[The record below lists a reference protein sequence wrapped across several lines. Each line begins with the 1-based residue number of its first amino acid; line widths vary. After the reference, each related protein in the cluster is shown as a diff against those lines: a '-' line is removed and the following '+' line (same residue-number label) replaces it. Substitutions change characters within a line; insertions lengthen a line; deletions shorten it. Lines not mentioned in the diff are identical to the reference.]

1 MAVTVRLEGIESAIK
16 DINKYLV
23 DYKGETDKVFF
34 EFYAK
39 VRQDA
44 MTVTPTVPK
53 DTGNL
58 RNSMFFTYSKGK
70 KDGSGTKQDNN
81 LISRCESECK
91 IAYTINKPV
100 AIIGFAAEYAA
111 RVHEAVNQ
119 RFREPGSGAKYFETH
134 IVSNENYF
142 IELLKKHSR

>member
-58 RNSMFFTYSKGK
+58 RNSMFFTYSKGR
-70 KDGSGTKQDNN
+70 KDGSGAKQDNN
-81 LISRCESECK
+81 LISRCESECR
-91 IAYTINKPV
+91 IAYTINKPTAV
-100 AIIGFAAEYAA
+100 IGFAAEYAVY
-111 RVHEAVNQ
+111 VHEAVNR

-142 IELLKKHSR
+142 VELLKKHSR

>member
-58 RNSMFFTYSKGK
+58 RNSMFFTYSKGTK
-70 KDGSGTKQDNN
+70 GGRGEKQDSS
-81 LISRCESECK
+81 LISRCQAECS
-91 IAYTINKPV
+91 IAYTINKPT

-111 RVHEAVNQ
+111 VVHEAVNQ

-134 IVSNENYF
+134 LKSNESYF
-142 IELLKKHSR
+142 VELLKKHSR

>member
-1 MAVTVRLEGIESAIK
+1 MAVTIRLEGIESAIK

-58 RNSMFFTYSKGK
+58 RNSMFFTYSKGR
-70 KDGSGTKQDNN
+70 KDGSGAKQDNN
-81 LISRCESECK
+81 LISRCESECR
-91 IAYTINKPV
+91 IAYTINKPTAV
-100 AIIGFAAEYAA
+100 IGFAAEYAA
-111 RVHEAVNQ
+111 KVHEAVNQ

-134 IVSNENYF
+134 LKSNETYF
-142 IELLKKHSR
+142 VELLKKHTR

>member
-1 MAVTVRLEGIESAIK
+1 MAVTVRLEGVDKAMR

-23 DYKGETDKVFF
+23 DYKGNTDKVFF

-39 VRQDA
+39 VRQDC
-44 MTVTPTVPK
+44 MLTTPTVPK

-58 RNSMFFTYSKGK
+58 RNSMFFTYSKGR
-70 KDGSGTKQDNN
+70 KDGSGAKQDNN

-134 IVSNENYF
+134 LKSNESYF
-142 IELLKKHSR
+142 VELLKKHAK

>member
-1 MAVTVRLEGIESAIK
+1 MAVTVRLQGVDKAMR

-23 DYKGETDKVFF
+23 DYKGNTDKVFF

-58 RNSMFFTYSKGK
+58 RNSMFFTYSKGR
-70 KDGSGTKQDNN
+70 KDGSGAKQDNN
-81 LISRCESECK
+81 LISRCESECR
-91 IAYTINKPV
+91 IAYTINKPTAV
-100 AIIGFAAEYAA
+100 IGFAAEYAA
-111 RVHEAVNQ
+111 KVHEAVNQ

-134 IVSNENYF
+134 LVSNENYF
-142 IELLKKHSR
+142 KELLKKHSK

>member
-1 MAVTVRLEGIESAIK
+1 MAVTVRLEGIEKAIR

-23 DYKGETDKVFF
+23 DYKGTTDKVFF
-34 EFYAK
+34 EFYAT

-111 RVHEAVNQ
+111 IVHEAVNR

-134 IVSNENYF
+134 IVSNEDYF
-142 IELLKKHSR
+142 KELLKKHAR

>member
-1 MAVTVRLEGIESAIK
+1 MAVTVRLQGIEKAIK

-70 KDGSGTKQDNN
+70 KDGSGAKQDNN

-119 RFREPGSGAKYFETH
+119 RFREPGSGAKYLETH
-134 IVSNENYF
+134 LKSNESYF
-142 IELLKKHSR
+142 VELLKKHSR

>member
-1 MAVTVRLEGIESAIK
+1 MAVTVRLQGVDKAMR

-23 DYKGETDKVFF
+23 DYKGNTDKVFF

-39 VRQDA
+39 VRQDC
-44 MTVTPTVPK
+44 MLTTPTVPK

-70 KDGSGTKQDNN
+70 KDGSGAKQDNN

-100 AIIGFAAEYAA
+100 SIIGFAAEYAA

-134 IVSNENYF
+134 LKSNETYF
-142 IELLKKHSR
+142 VELLKKHAR

>member
-1 MAVTVRLEGIESAIK
+1 MAVTIRLEGIESAIK

-58 RNSMFFTYSKGK
+58 RNSMFFTYSKGR
-70 KDGSGTKQDNN
+70 KDGSGAKQDNN

-134 IVSNENYF
+134 LKSNESYF
-142 IELLKKHSR
+142 VELLKKHAR

>member
-1 MAVTVRLEGIESAIK
+1 MAVTVRLEGIEKAIK
-16 DINKYLV
+16 DINEYLV

-58 RNSMFFTYSKGK
+58 RNSMFFTYSKGR
-70 KDGSGTKQDNN
+70 KDGSGAKQDNN
-81 LISRCESECK
+81 LISRCESECR
-91 IAYTINKPV
+91 IAYTINKPTAV
-100 AIIGFAAEYAA
+100 IGFAAEYAA
-111 RVHEAVNQ
+111 KVHEAVNQ

-134 IVSNENYF
+134 LKSNETYF
-142 IELLKKHSR
+142 VELLKKHAR

>member
-1 MAVTVRLEGIESAIK
+1 MAVTVRLQGIEKAIK

-58 RNSMFFTYSKGK
+58 RNSMFFTYSKGR
-70 KDGSGTKQDNN
+70 KDGSGAKQDNN

-134 IVSNENYF
+134 LKSNETYF
-142 IELLKKHSR
+142 VELLKKHAR

>member
-1 MAVTVRLEGIESAIK
+1 MAVTVRLQGIEKAIR
-16 DINKYLV
+16 DTNKYLV

-44 MTVTPTVPK
+44 MTVSPTVPK

-58 RNSMFFTYSKGK
+58 RNSMFFTYSKGR
-70 KDGSGTKQDNN
+70 KDGSGAKQDNN

-111 RVHEAVNQ
+111 IVHEAVNQ

-142 IELLKKHSR
+142 IELLKKHAK

>member
-1 MAVTVRLEGIESAIK
+1 MAVTIKILGMQKAIK
-16 DINKYLV
+16 SINKYLV

-58 RNSMFFTYSKGK
+58 RNSMFFTYSKGTK
-70 KDGSGTKQDNN
+70 GGRGEKQDSS
-81 LISRCESECK
+81 LISRCQKECS
-91 IAYTINKPV
+91 IAYTINKPT

-111 RVHEAVNQ
+111 KVHEAVNQ

-134 IVSNENYF
+134 LKSNENYF
-142 IELLKKHSR
+142 KELLKKHSR

>member
-1 MAVTVRLEGIESAIK
+1 MAVTVRLEGVDKAMR

-44 MTVTPTVPK
+44 MTVPPTVPK

-58 RNSMFFTYSKGK
+58 RNSMFFTYSKGR
-70 KDGSGTKQDNN
+70 KDGSGAKQDNN

-111 RVHEAVNQ
+111 IVHEAVNQ

-134 IVSNENYF
+134 LVSNENYF
-142 IELLKKHSR
+142 KELLKKHSK

>member
-1 MAVTVRLEGIESAIK
+1 MAVTVRLQGVDKAMR

-23 DYKGETDKVFF
+23 DYKGNTDKVFF

-58 RNSMFFTYSKGK
+58 RNSMFFTYSKGR
-70 KDGSGTKQDNN
+70 KDGSGAKQDNN
-81 LISRCESECK
+81 LISRCESECR
-91 IAYTINKPV
+91 IAYTINKPTAV
-100 AIIGFAAEYAA
+100 IGFAAEYAA
-111 RVHEAVNQ
+111 KVHEAVNQ

-134 IVSNENYF
+134 LKSNETYF
-142 IELLKKHSR
+142 VELLKKHAR

>member
-1 MAVTVRLEGIESAIK
+1 
-16 DINKYLV
+16 
-23 DYKGETDKVFF
+23 
-34 EFYAK
+34 
-39 VRQDA
+39 
-44 MTVTPTVPK
+44 MTTTPTVPK

-134 IVSNENYF
+134 LKSNETYF
-142 IELLKKHSR
+142 VELLKKHAR

>member
-1 MAVTVRLEGIESAIK
+1 MAVTIK
-16 DINKYLV
+16 ILGMQKAMRDINKYLV

-39 VRQDA
+39 VRQDC
-44 MTVTPTVPK
+44 MLTTPTVPK

-70 KDGSGTKQDNN
+70 KDGRGAKQSTD
-81 LISRCESECK
+81 LISKCQAECK
-91 IAYTINKPV
+91 MAYTINKPT

-111 RVHEAVNQ
+111 KVHEAVNQ

-142 IELLKKHSR
+142 VELLKKHAK

>member
-1 MAVTVRLEGIESAIK
+1 MAVTVRLQGIEKAIK

-58 RNSMFFTYSKGK
+58 RNSMFFTYSRGY
-70 KDGSGTKQDNN
+70 KDGRGAKQNTD
-81 LISRCESECK
+81 LISRCQAECRM
-91 IAYTINKPV
+91 AYTINKPL
-100 AIIGFAAEYAA
+100 AIIGFAANYAVY
-111 RVHEAVNQ
+111 VHEKTTE
-119 RFREPGSGAKYFETH
+119 RCKEPGSGPKYFETH
-134 IVSNENYF
+134 LVSNENYF
-142 IELLKKHSR
+142 VELLKKHAR

>member
-1 MAVTVRLEGIESAIK
+1 MAVTVRLQGIEKAIK

-58 RNSMFFTYSKGK
+58 RNSMFFTYSKGR
-70 KDGSGTKQDNN
+70 KDGSGAKQDNN
-81 LISRCESECK
+81 LISRCESECR
-91 IAYTINKPV
+91 IAYTINKPTAV
-100 AIIGFAAEYAA
+100 IGFAAEYAA
-111 RVHEAVNQ
+111 KVHEAVNQ

-134 IVSNENYF
+134 LKSNETYF
-142 IELLKKHSR
+142 VELLKKHAR

>member
-1 MAVTVRLEGIESAIK
+1 MAVTVRLQGVDKAMR

-58 RNSMFFTYSKGK
+58 RNSMFFTYSKGR
-70 KDGSGTKQDNN
+70 KDGSGAKQDNN

-111 RVHEAVNQ
+111 IVHEAVNQ

-142 IELLKKHSR
+142 VELLKKHAK

>member
-1 MAVTVRLEGIESAIK
+1 MAVTIKILGMQKAIK
-16 DINKYLV
+16 SINKYLV

-58 RNSMFFTYSKGK
+58 RNSMFFTYSKGTK
-70 KDGSGTKQDNN
+70 GGRGEKQDSS
-81 LISRCESECK
+81 LISRCQAECS
-91 IAYTINKPV
+91 IAYTINKPTAV
-100 AIIGFAAEYAA
+100 IGFAAEYAA
-111 RVHEAVNQ
+111 KVHEAVNQ

-134 IVSNENYF
+134 LKSNETYF
-142 IELLKKHSR
+142 IELLKKHTR

>member
-1 MAVTVRLEGIESAIK
+1 MAVTIRLEGIESAIK

-58 RNSMFFTYSKGK
+58 RNSMFFTYSKGR
-70 KDGSGTKQDNN
+70 KDGSGAKQDNN

-134 IVSNENYF
+134 LKSNENYF
-142 IELLKKHSR
+142 KELLKKHSK

>member
-1 MAVTVRLEGIESAIK
+1 MAVTVRLQGVDKAMR

-39 VRQDA
+39 VRQDC
-44 MTVTPTVPK
+44 MLTTPTVPK

-70 KDGSGTKQDNN
+70 KDGSGAKQDNN

-111 RVHEAVNQ
+111 IVHEAVNQ

-142 IELLKKHSR
+142 VELLKKHAK

>member
-1 MAVTVRLEGIESAIK
+1 MAVTVRLQGVDKAMR

-23 DYKGETDKVFF
+23 DYKGNTDKVFF

-58 RNSMFFTYSKGK
+58 RNSMFFTYSKGR
-70 KDGSGTKQDNN
+70 KDGSGAKQDNN

-111 RVHEAVNQ
+111 IVHEAVNQ

-134 IVSNENYF
+134 LKSNETYF
-142 IELLKKHSR
+142 VELLKKHTR

>member
-1 MAVTVRLEGIESAIK
+1 MAVTVRLQGIEKAIK

-58 RNSMFFTYSKGK
+58 RNSMFFTYSKGR
-70 KDGSGTKQDNN
+70 KDGSGAKQDNN
-81 LISRCESECK
+81 LISRCESECR
-91 IAYTINKPV
+91 IAYTINKPTAV
-100 AIIGFAAEYAA
+100 IGFAAEYAA
-111 RVHEAVNQ
+111 KVHEAVNQ

-134 IVSNENYF
+134 LKSNETYF
-142 IELLKKHSR
+142 VELLKKHSK

>member
-1 MAVTVRLEGIESAIK
+1 MAVTVRLEGIEKAMK
-16 DINKYLV
+16 DINEYLV
-23 DYKGETDKVFF
+23 DYKSETDKVFF

-58 RNSMFFTYSKGK
+58 RNSMFFTYSKGR
-70 KDGSGTKQDNN
+70 KDGSGAKQDNN
-81 LISRCESECK
+81 LISRCESECR
-91 IAYTINKPV
+91 IAYTINKPTAV
-100 AIIGFAAEYAA
+100 IGFAAEYAA
-111 RVHEAVNQ
+111 IVHEAVNQ

-142 IELLKKHSR
+142 KELLKKHSK

>member
-1 MAVTVRLEGIESAIK
+1 MAVTVRLQGIEKAIK

-58 RNSMFFTYSKGK
+58 RNSMFFTYSKGTK
-70 KDGSGTKQDNN
+70 GGRGEKQDSS
-81 LISRCESECK
+81 LISRCQAECS
-91 IAYTINKPV
+91 IAYTINKPT
-100 AIIGFAAEYAA
+100 AIIGFAAEYATF
-111 RVHEAVNQ
+111 VHEALNIH
-119 RFREPGSGAKYFETH
+119 FREPGSGAKYFETH
-134 IVSNENYF
+134 LVSNENYF
-142 IELLKKHSR
+142 KELLKKHSK

>member
-1 MAVTVRLEGIESAIK
+1 MAVTVRLEGIEKAIK
-16 DINKYLV
+16 DINEYLV

-58 RNSMFFTYSKGK
+58 RNSMFFTYSKGTK
-70 KDGSGTKQDNN
+70 GGRGEKQDSS
-81 LISRCESECK
+81 LISRCQAECR
-91 IAYTINKPV
+91 IAYTINKPTAV
-100 AIIGFAAEYAA
+100 IGFAAEYAVY
-111 RVHEAVNQ
+111 VHEGVNR

-142 IELLKKHSR
+142 VELLKKHSR

>member
-1 MAVTVRLEGIESAIK
+1 MAVTVRLQGVDKAMR

-44 MTVTPTVPK
+44 MTVAPTVPK

-58 RNSMFFTYSKGK
+58 RNSMFFTYSKGR
-70 KDGSGTKQDNN
+70 KDGSGAKQDNN

-111 RVHEAVNQ
+111 IVHEAVNQ

-142 IELLKKHSR
+142 VELLKKHAR

>member
-1 MAVTVRLEGIESAIK
+1 MAVTIRLEGIESAIK

-134 IVSNENYF
+134 LVSNENYF
-142 IELLKKHSR
+142 KELLKKHSK

>member
-1 MAVTVRLEGIESAIK
+1 MAVTVRLEGIEKAIK
-16 DINKYLV
+16 DINEYLV

-58 RNSMFFTYSKGK
+58 RNSMFFTYSKGR
-70 KDGSGTKQDNN
+70 KDGSGAKQDNN
-81 LISRCESECK
+81 LISRCESECR
-91 IAYTINKPV
+91 IAYTINKPTAV
-100 AIIGFAAEYAA
+100 IGFAAEYAA
-111 RVHEAVNQ
+111 KVHEAVNQ

-134 IVSNENYF
+134 LKSNETYF
-142 IELLKKHSR
+142 VELLKKHAK

>member
-1 MAVTVRLEGIESAIK
+1 MAVTVRLEGVEKAMK
-16 DINKYLV
+16 NINKYLF

-39 VRQDA
+39 VRQDC
-44 MTVTPTVPK
+44 MLTTPTVPK

-111 RVHEAVNQ
+111 IVHEAVNR

-142 IELLKKHSR
+142 VELLKKHAK

>member
-1 MAVTVRLEGIESAIK
+1 MAVTVRLQGIEKAIK

-58 RNSMFFTYSKGK
+58 RNSMFFTYSKGTK
-70 KDGSGTKQDNN
+70 GGRGEKQDSS
-81 LISRCESECK
+81 LISRCQAECS

-134 IVSNENYF
+134 LKSNETYF
-142 IELLKKHSR
+142 VELLKKHAR

>member
-39 VRQDA
+39 VRQDC
-44 MTVTPTVPK
+44 MTTTPTVPK

-70 KDGSGTKQDNN
+70 KDGRGINQNN
-81 LISRCESECK
+81 DLISRCQAECK
-91 IAYTINKPV
+91 MAYTINKPT

-111 RVHEAVNQ
+111 VVHEAVNR

-134 IVSNENYF
+134 LKSNESYF
-142 IELLKKHSR
+142 VELLKKHSR